1 MSTEKISQWEKNL
14 EENAERKSALEE
26 ELNNLKEQ
34 MMRVEGR
41 VAELKKELGSQNQLT
56 LKLNDQLENAYRL
69 EKQLDE
75 EAVQIDKSISEAK
88 ERHETCH
95 ERQRNNLNNLRE
107 VRENLE
113 VVIADLLK
121 ALKTEKS
128 KWQSIEI
135 ENEENKKE
143 LVEAI
148 LALESEISRFPDM
161 TAEAIIADI
170 RKHFSSQRWIAKIE
184 KLAKAGQGLHAIL
197 FERGGIHSQKEELDE
212 KIVEIEKENEALE
225 KEKISLQEN
234 IAMLREKQT
243 GLVKKKEGLLGDIKS
258 FNVQKSNLKEKEE
271 TLKEQAEYE
280 NNQLKFF
287 ANSYKK
293 TDTEY
298 VSLDKEKKNMENF
311 ISQLKSGI
319 RKELQQIEAIRKR
332 LSRLDEKKEQHHK
345 QVKNEKEKLNQLFES
360 TNDLEVKIGT
370 YLGSKETLLQDLYN
384 DYNMTYDEVK
394 EQMGRLRIQ
403 VENEKSKLYSIKKN
417 IEKLGPINMM
427 AIEQLKN
434 IEEMYNHNFTQKQD
448 IENATAKIIE
458 VIDDIHKKSEE
469 LFLTSFNK
477 IQDNFRQIFQRLFR
491 GGDVSLNLQDPSKP
505 LESGIEIQVQPP
517 GKRARSLRLLSGG
530 EKALTA
536 IALMFGTYKVRSSP
550 FCVLDEID
558 APLDDANVDRFL
570 TILTDFSENSQFIL
584 ITHNKKTMSR
594 ANAIFGVTMDEPGVS
609 RIISVEL
616 KSA

>member
-1 MSTEKISQWEKNL
+1 
-14 EENAERKSALEE
+14 
-26 ELNNLKEQ
+26 
-34 MMRVEGR
+34 
-41 VAELKKELGSQNQLT
+41 
-56 LKLNDQLENAYRL
+56 
-69 EKQLDE
+69 
-75 EAVQIDKSISEAK
+75 
-88 ERHETCH
+88 
-95 ERQRNNLNNLRE
+95 
-107 VRENLE
+107 
-113 VVIADLLK
+113 
-121 ALKTEKS
+121 
-128 KWQSIEI
+128 
-135 ENEENKKE
+135 
-143 LVEAI
+143 
-148 LALESEISRFPDM
+148 
-161 TAEAIIADI
+161 
-170 RKHFSSQRWIAKIE
+170 
-184 KLAKAGQGLHAIL
+184 
-197 FERGGIHSQKEELDE
+197 
-212 KIVEIEKENEALE
+212 
-225 KEKISLQEN
+225 
-234 IAMLREKQT
+234 
-243 GLVKKKEGLLGDIKS
+243 
-258 FNVQKSNLKEKEE
+258 
-271 TLKEQAEYE
+271 
-280 NNQLKFF
+280 
-287 ANSYKK
+287 
-293 TDTEY
+293 
-298 VSLDKEKKNMENF
+298 MENF

-505 LESGIEIQVQPP
+505 LESGMEIQVQPP

-536 IALMFGTYKVRSSP
+536 IALMFGIYKVRSSP